1 MRNDNYIKYD
11 ISTHRHILQPEYMR
25 DKFGVEL
32 SGVLDST
39 GDIHPASLPE
49 RWLNQISILLYNYIY
64 RYAKNKKVA
73 EYKLAT
79 DDEWIDCLQ
88 EAMGQLAFSL
98 LLVNNNI
105 SLLTGINIQ
114 DGKKVDREDII
125 QNVVPVNVEDILRNG
140 GLLYRGHYVGF
151 DYSLLKGRGTVY

>member
-49 RWLNQISILLYNYIY
+49 RWLNQVSIIIHNYIY
-64 RYAKNKKVA
+64 RYAKNKKVT

-79 DDEWIDCLQ
+79 DDNWIDCLQ
-88 EAMGQLAFSL
+88 EAMGQLALSL
-98 LLVNNNI
+98 LLTNNNI

-114 DGKKVDREDII
+114 EGKKVDRVDII
-125 QNVVPVNVEDILRNG
+125 QNVVPVNVEDILWNG
-140 GLLYRGHYVGF
+140 GLLYRGHYAGF

>member
-1 MRNDNYIKYD
+1 MRNNEYITYD
-11 ISTHRHILQPEYMR
+11 IKRHRHTITEEYMR
-25 DKFGVEL
+25 DEYGVEL
-32 SGVLDST
+32 AGVLDST
-39 GDIHPASLPE
+39 GDINPATLPE
-49 RWLNQISILLYNYIY
+49 RWLNQVSIIIHNYIY
-64 RYAKNKKVA
+64 RYAKNKKVT

-79 DDEWIDCLQ
+79 DDNWIDCLQ
-88 EAMGQLAFSL
+88 EAMGQLALSL
-98 LLVNNNI
+98 LLTNNNI

-114 DGKKVDREDII
+114 EGKKVDREDII